1 LGNVYRQQPLAK
13 WGKMMRPVKTPMIGV
28 KTHMIGLNAK
38 FGILAAVL
46 FASAAFAAPSLA
58 ASAPFDPEAAT
69 AAYISTLSGA
79 AKAKSDAYFE
89 GGYWL
94 ILWGA
99 MITILA
105 ELIVLK
111 TGLSARF
118 RDWGEK
124 FTQRKFV
131 HGALYALPYSI
142 APAILAL
149 PWTIYTGFY
158 REKQYDLTNLSF
170 VGWAGEYAIN
180 FAIGTAAFMLILPLA
195 FAGIRRSPKRWWLW
209 GTGFT
214 SLFIA
219 FFIMIAPV
227 FISPLFNEY
236 TELNSGPVRD
246 RIVAMAKVKNV
257 PAEHIYVVDASKQTK
272 RISANVSGLGPT
284 IRISLNDNLLNRSSL
299 PETASVMGHELG
311 HYVLGHIWKL
321 VISLSLIFGFAFW
334 IASRAVPAIISRW
347 GKDWGLRDDK
357 DIAAVPVYAIVIS
370 VVMLLLTPVTN
381 SIIRINESEAD
392 AFGLEVARE
401 PDGFASI
408 AMKLSEYR
416 KIDPSPIEEILFY
429 DHPSGATRVRMA
441 MDWKAKNLGKTT
453 SK

>member
-1 LGNVYRQQPLAK
+1 MGNIKDTLAK
-13 WGKMMRPVKTPMIGV
+13 V
-28 KTHMIGLNAK
+28 AK
-38 FGILAAVL
+38 FGALVICTLSFAPALAAAV
-46 FASAAFAAPSLA
+46 
-58 ASAPFDPEAAT
+58 PFDPEAAS
-69 AAYISTLSGA
+69 AAYMSTLSGA

-99 MITILA
+99 LATILV

-131 HGALYALPYSI
+131 HGALYALPYVI
-142 APAILAL
+142 VTALIAL
-149 PWTIYTGFY
+149 PWTLYTAFF
-158 REKQYDLTNLSF
+158 REKQYDLMNLSLA
-170 VGWAGEYAIN
+170 GWLGEYAIDQV
-180 FAIGTAAFMLILPLA
+180 IGTIAFMLILPLA
-195 FAGIRRSPKRWWLW
+195 FLGIRKSPKRWWLW
-209 GTGFT
+209 STGFT
-214 SLFIA
+214 ALFIG
-219 FFIMIAPV
+219 FFIMIAPI
-227 FISPLFNEY
+227 FISPLFNDY
-236 TELNSGPVRD
+236 TELKAGPTRD
-246 RIVAMAKVKNV
+246 RIVAMAAAKDV
-257 PAEHIYVVDASKQTK
+257 PAEHIYVVNSSKQSK

-284 IRISLNDNLLNRSSL
+284 IRISLNDNLLDRSTL

-321 VISLSLIFGFAFW
+321 LISLSLIFGLAFFV
-334 IASRAVPAIISRW
+334 ASRAVPAIVSRW
-347 GKDWGLRDDK
+347 GRGWGLRDHT

-370 VVMLLLTPVTN
+370 VVMVLLTPVTN

-392 AFGLEVARE
+392 AFGLESARE

-416 KIDPSPIEEILFY
+416 KIDPSAIEEILFY

-441 MDWKAKNLGKTT
+441 MNWKAKHLEKTAAR
-453 SK
+453 